1 MIQFRFANSFT
12 ILLIVSVLNL
22 PSIKAQAPKNVI
34 ENGIGMKLILI
45 PKGTF
50 TMGGNNLPG
59 DRIPRDPHQV
69 TLTKDYYLGIYEV
82 TQEQYQQLMQENPSH
97 FAFPGLPAK
106 ERRIAAADRQRPNR
120 NKNSNHPVENVSWN
134 PAMDFCNRLSELPEE
149 QAAGRKYQLPTEA
162 EWEYACRAGSK
173 DIFCFGDNMEG
184 LDSYAWFRTNSGN
197 RKLPPDLEY
206 EDSLEDKFQLQ
217 THRVGTKRPNN
228 WGLYDMH
235 GNVEEWCIDSPKSY
249 DGNVVDPFGS
259 AHEENNN
266 RVIRG
271 GCWSSNKEAC
281 TSARRWD
288 GNPKLADRT
297 IGFRVAMQVE
307 MRNQTET
314 NSSRNAVLQK
324 NQPGLTN
331 RKAGNVINA
340 KVTPTNPFL
349 LPNGAMSLRFRKVI
363 LDSQA
368 RFRDWKPL
376 PHYDSLSSNG
386 PEEGATLEIAHKD
399 FSLIIIPRTV
409 IYLEG
414 NCIEFTER
422 STLKGENRSDT
433 DMVAYVINEASIP
446 VSITKKPAP
455 KVTLQAFDET
465 LEIPPFETE
474 ADIHT
479 IRGKGIH
486 FLSILITELDF
497 KNYDHATKT
506 WEGDVEVQLINNAG
520 SKRIAVKDK
529 KRLEVVLGNEVIAVE
544 CLNYEFSKGTVMFH
558 IQTKPKQN
566 TITATIGEYASGKP

>member
-1 MIQFRFANSFT
+1 
-12 ILLIVSVLNL
+12 
-22 PSIKAQAPKNVI
+22 
-34 ENGIGMKLILI
+34 
-45 PKGTF
+45 
-50 TMGGNNLPG
+50 
-59 DRIPRDPHQV
+59 
-69 TLTKDYYLGIYEV
+69 
-82 TQEQYQQLMQENPSH
+82 
-97 FAFPGLPAK
+97 
-106 ERRIAAADRQRPNR
+106 
-120 NKNSNHPVENVSWN
+120 
-134 PAMDFCNRLSELPEE
+134 
-149 QAAGRKYQLPTEA
+149 
-162 EWEYACRAGSK
+162 
-173 DIFCFGDNMEG
+173 
-184 LDSYAWFRTNSGN
+184 
-197 RKLPPDLEY
+197 
-206 EDSLEDKFQLQ
+206 
-217 THRVGTKRPNN
+217 
-228 WGLYDMH
+228 
-235 GNVEEWCIDSPKSY
+235 
-249 DGNVVDPFGS
+249 
-259 AHEENNN
+259 
-266 RVIRG
+266 
-271 GCWSSNKEAC
+271 
-281 TSARRWD
+281 
-288 GNPKLADRT
+288 
-297 IGFRVAMQVE
+297 MQVE

-349 LPNGAMSLRFRKVI
+349 LPNGAMSLRFRKEI
-363 LDSQA
+363 LDYQA

-376 PHYDSLSSNG
+376 PDYDSLSSNG
-386 PEEGATLEIAHKD
+386 TEESPTLEIAHKD

-409 IYLEG
+409 IYSDG